1 MGHRFLSLEASNVL
15 CKRVRIQRIYF
26 RGLLSVVSVIRYC
39 LYLFYSTL
47 PKHQSRRKLQV
58 LECMKCL
65 IFFIFLLVKK
75 PGRLNQ
81 VVVILPC
88 HTCRKLLFSLKIWHG
103 RQFLPEH
110 NLTRKC
116 RCSHDMIIV
125 HGNIHRGTQQRFPR
139 KHIENTY

>member
-1 MGHRFLSLEASNVL
+1 MIRCVLCKWAIDFLSLKASNVL
-15 CKRVRIQRIYF
+15 CKRVCIQRIYF

-65 IFFIFLLVKK
+65 IFLTNELVKK

-81 VVVILPC
+81 VVVILSC
-88 HTCRKLLFSLKIWHG
+88 HTCRKLLFFT
-103 RQFLPEH
+103 Q
-110 NLTRKC
+110 NLAWEAILTGAQLDKEM
-116 RCSHDMIIV
+116 SV
-125 HGNIHRGTQQRFPR
+125 
-139 KHIENTY
+139 